1 MARRTTFVCALF
13 ALLLAACGASPPE
26 QASEGEGWEYLGFH
40 RSGYRAPRQAQI
52 FASVEV
58 LETRSAIVVDQP
70 NLDDFVLLLVNDG
83 ADGCGPPVYDELT
96 ATETGLYLTQA
107 QDESGQSCIDI
118 GIPGSTVF
126 AVETSLLPEHDGL
139 ITVDRDWAAA
149 PAQVSVIVLR

>member
-1 MARRTTFVCALF
+1 MNTRWTMARRTTFVCALF

-83 ADGCGPPVYDELT
+83 ADGCGPPVYDDSLQQKLASISLKHKMSRDKAAST
-96 ATETGLYLTQA
+96 
-107 QDESGQSCIDI
+107 SGY
-118 GIPGSTVF
+118 
-126 AVETSLLPEHDGL
+126 
-139 ITVDRDWAAA
+139 RA
-149 PAQVSVIVLR
+149 PPCLRLRPHYFPNTMA